1 VIEKQLSFLIKIQ
14 PGDIMEKSNTRNTT
28 QRDESL
34 VRYFGEISNI
44 PLLSSQEEIAL
55 AQKIRKGSR
64 KALGTLIQANL
75 RFVVRVALDY
85 KNQGLPLA
93 DLINEGNLGLI
104 KAAKRFDETKGFKF
118 ISYAVWW
125 IKQSILQ
132 ALAEHSRVVR
142 LPLNRVSVLSRIG
155 KTHDSLEQVFEREPT
170 VDEIAESLEISSSEV
185 KMVYRINGRQLSLDA
200 PISDKEGNTLLELTE
215 SAELEPPDESI
226 TNGSLKEE
234 IEKAFKSLS
243 KMEVEVLRLY
253 FGMDID
259 RPVTLEEIG
268 TKFHLTRERVRQI
281 KEKAIIRLRH
291 QSRSKAL
298 KQYLG

>member
-1 VIEKQLSFLIKIQ
+1 MERTNNRRASEK
-14 PGDIMEKSNTRNTT
+14 
-28 QRDESL
+28 DESL
-34 VRYFGEISNI
+34 LRYFGEISNI
-44 PLLSSQEEIAL
+44 PLLSSQEEIEL
-55 AQKIRKGSR
+55 AQKIRKGNR
-64 KALGTLIQANL
+64 KALTLLIQSNL

-142 LPLNRVSVLSRIG
+142 LPLNRVSVISRIG
-155 KTHDSLEQVFEREPT
+155 KTHDSLEQAFEREPT
-170 VDEIAESLEISSSEV
+170 VDEIAECLEISSSEV
-185 KMVYRINGRQLSLDA
+185 KMIYQIYGRQISLDA

-215 SAELEPPDESI
+215 NHELLPPDEPI

-234 IEKAFKSLS
+234 IDKAFKSLS
-243 KMEVEVLRLY
+243 KKEAEVLKMY
-253 FGMDID
+253 FGMDMD
-259 RPVTLEEIG
+259 RPATLEEIG
-268 TKFHLTRERVRQI
+268 AKFHLTRERVRQI

-298 KQYLG
+298 KQYLR

>member
-1 VIEKQLSFLIKIQ
+1 
-14 PGDIMEKSNTRNTT
+14 MEKTNIRNTS
-28 QRDESL
+28 QKDESL
-34 VRYFGEISNI
+34 IRYFGEISNI
-44 PLLSSQEEIAL
+44 PLLSSQEEIEL
-55 AQKIRKGSR
+55 GQKIRKGSR
-64 KALGTLIQANL
+64 KALTILIQSNL

-85 KNQGLPLA
+85 KNQGLPLS

-132 ALAEHSRVVR
+132 SLAEHSRVVR

-185 KMVYRINGRQLSLDA
+185 KMVYRIHGRQLSLDA
-200 PISDKEGNTLLELTE
+200 PISNKEGNTLLELTE
-215 SAELEPPDESI
+215 NEELVPPDEPL

-234 IEKAFKSLS
+234 IDKAFKSLS
-243 KMEVEVLRLY
+243 KREAEVLRFY
-253 FGMDID
+253 FGMDMD
-259 RPVTLEEIG
+259 RPATLEEIG
-268 TKFHLTRERVRQI
+268 TKFRLTRERVRQI
-281 KEKAIIRLRH
+281 KEKAIIKLRH
-291 QSRSKAL
+291 QSRSKTL

>member
-1 VIEKQLSFLIKIQ
+1 
-14 PGDIMEKSNTRNTT
+14 MERSNTRKNS
-28 QRDESL
+28 QKDESL

-44 PLLSSQEEIAL
+44 PLLSSQEEIEL
-55 AQKIRKGSR
+55 AQKIRKGSK
-64 KALGTLIQANL
+64 KALTTLIHANL

-85 KNQGLPLA
+85 KNQGLPLS

-132 ALAEHSRVVR
+132 SLAEHSRVVR
-142 LPLNRVSVLSRIG
+142 LPLNRVSVLSRVG

-170 VDEIAESLEISSSEV
+170 VDEIADSLEISSSEV
-185 KMVYRINGRQLSLDA
+185 KMVYRIHGRQLSLDA

-215 SAELEPPDESI
+215 SQELLQPDDLV

-243 KMEVEVLRLY
+243 KREAEVLRLY
-253 FGMDID
+253 FGMDMD
-259 RPVTLEEIG
+259 RPATLEEIG
-268 TKFHLTRERVRQI
+268 TKFRLTRERVRQI

>member
-1 VIEKQLSFLIKIQ
+1 
-14 PGDIMEKSNTRNTT
+14 MMNRSNIRKTSE
-28 QRDESL
+28 QDESL
-34 VRYFGEISNI
+34 IRYFGEISNI
-44 PLLSSQEEIAL
+44 PLLSSQEEIEL
-55 AQKIRKGSR
+55 AQKIRKGSKR
-64 KALGTLIQANL
+64 ALTTLIQANL

-132 ALAEHSRVVR
+132 SLAEHSRVVR
-142 LPLNRVSVLSRIG
+142 LPLNRVSVFSRIG

-170 VDEIAESLEISSSEV
+170 VDEIAECLEISSSEV
-185 KMVYRINGRQLSLDA
+185 KMVYQIHGRQLSLDA

-215 SAELEPPDESI
+215 DLELIPPDEPI

-243 KMEVEVLRLY
+243 KKEAEVLRLY
-253 FGMDID
+253 FGMDME
-259 RPVTLEEIG
+259 RPATLEEIG
-268 TKFHLTRERVRQI
+268 AKFHLTRERVRQI
-281 KEKAIIRLRH
+281 KDKAIIRLRH

>member
-1 VIEKQLSFLIKIQ
+1 
-14 PGDIMEKSNTRNTT
+14 MERSNIGKTS

-34 VRYFGEISNI
+34 IRYFGEISNI
-44 PLLSSQEEIAL
+44 PLLSSHEEIEL
-55 AQKIRKGSR
+55 AQKIRKGNR

-85 KNQGLPLA
+85 KNQGMPLA
-93 DLINEGNLGLI
+93 DLINEGNMGLI

-125 IKQSILQ
+125 IRQSILQ
-132 ALAEHSRVVR
+132 SLAEHSRVVR
-142 LPLNRVSVLSRIG
+142 LPLNRVSVLRKVG
-155 KTHDSLEQVFEREPT
+155 KTHDSLEQAFEREPT
-170 VDEIAESLEISSSEV
+170 VEEIADSLEISSSEV
-185 KMVYRINGRQLSLDA
+185 KLVYRIHSRQLSLDA

-215 SAELEPPDESI
+215 SEELLPPDEPL
-226 TNGSLKEE
+226 TNSSLKIE

-243 KMEVEVLRLY
+243 TREVQVLRLY
-253 FGMDID
+253 FGMDMD
-259 RPVTLEEIG
+259 RPASLEEIG
-268 TKFHLTRERVRQI
+268 TKFSLTRERVRQI

>member
-1 VIEKQLSFLIKIQ
+1 
-14 PGDIMEKSNTRNTT
+14 MEKSNIRKSS
-28 QRDESL
+28 QGDESL

-44 PLLSSQEEIAL
+44 PLLSSQEEIEL
-55 AQKIRKGSR
+55 AQRIRKGSR
-64 KALGTLIQANL
+64 KALTTLIQANL

-85 KNQGLPLA
+85 KNQGLPLS

-132 ALAEHSRVVR
+132 SLAEHSRVVR
-142 LPLNRVSVLSRIG
+142 LPLNRVSVLSRVG

-170 VDEIAESLEISSSEV
+170 VDEIADSLEISSSEV
-185 KMVYRINGRQLSLDA
+185 KMVYRIHGRQLSLDA

-215 SAELEPPDESI
+215 SQALLQPDDLI

-243 KMEVEVLRLY
+243 KREAEVLRLY
-253 FGMDID
+253 FGMDMD
-259 RPVTLEEIG
+259 RS
-268 TKFHLTRERVRQI
+268 
-281 KEKAIIRLRH
+281 A
-291 QSRSKAL
+291 
-298 KQYLG
+298 

>member
-1 VIEKQLSFLIKIQ
+1 
-14 PGDIMEKSNTRNTT
+14 MEKSNARKTSD
-28 QRDESL
+28 RDESL
-34 VRYFGEISNI
+34 IRYFGEISGI
-44 PLLSSQEEIAL
+44 PLLSSQEEIDL
-55 AQKIRKGSR
+55 AKKIRKGNK
-64 KALGTLIQANL
+64 KALTKLIQANL

-85 KNQGLPLA
+85 KNQGLPLE
-93 DLINEGNLGLI
+93 DLINEGNIGLI

-142 LPLNRVSVLSRIG
+142 LPLNRVSVVSRVG
-155 KTHDSLEQVFEREPT
+155 KTHDSLEQIFEREPT
-170 VDEIAESLEISSSEV
+170 VEEIADSLEISSHDV
-185 KMVYRINGRQLSLDA
+185 KMVYRIHGRQLSLDA
-200 PISDKEGNTLLELTE
+200 PISDKEGNTLLEITE
-215 SAELEPPDESI
+215 DADLVLPDEPL

-243 KMEVEVLRLY
+243 KREADVLRLY
-253 FGMDID
+253 FGIDMD
-259 RPVTLEEIG
+259 RPATLEEIG
-268 TKFHLTRERVRQI
+268 AKFHLTRERVRQI
-281 KEKAIIRLRH
+281 KEKAIVRLRH

>member
-1 VIEKQLSFLIKIQ
+1 
-14 PGDIMEKSNTRNTT
+14 MEKANIRNTS
-28 QRDESL
+28 QKDESL
-34 VRYFGEISNI
+34 IRYFGEISNI
-44 PLLSSQEEIAL
+44 PLLSSQEEIEL
-55 AQKIRKGSR
+55 GQKIRKGSR
-64 KALGTLIQANL
+64 KALTILIQSNL

-85 KNQGLPLA
+85 KNQGLPLS

-132 ALAEHSRVVR
+132 SLAEHSRVVR

-185 KMVYRINGRQLSLDA
+185 KMVYRIHGRQLSLDA
-200 PISDKEGNTLLELTE
+200 PISNKEGNTLLELTE
-215 SAELEPPDESI
+215 NEELVPPDEPL

-234 IEKAFKSLS
+234 IDKAFKSLS
-243 KMEVEVLRLY
+243 KREAEVLRFY
-253 FGMDID
+253 FGMDMD
-259 RPVTLEEIG
+259 RPATLEEIG
-268 TKFHLTRERVRQI
+268 TKFRLTRERVRQI
-281 KEKAIIRLRH
+281 KEKAIIKLRH
-291 QSRSKAL
+291 QSRSKTL

>member
-1 VIEKQLSFLIKIQ
+1 
-14 PGDIMEKSNTRNTT
+14 MEKSNTRKFSD
-28 QRDESL
+28 RDESL
-34 VRYFGEISNI
+34 IRYFGEISNI
-44 PLLSSQEEIAL
+44 PLLSSQEEIEL

-64 KALGTLIQANL
+64 KALTTLIQANL

-142 LPLNRVSVLSRIG
+142 LPLNRVSVFSRIG

-170 VDEIAESLEISSSEV
+170 VDEIAECLEISSSEV
-185 KMVYRINGRQLSLDA
+185 KMVYRIHGRQLSLDA
-200 PISDKEGNTLLELTE
+200 PISDKEGNTLLEITE
-215 SAELEPPDESI
+215 DAALVPPDEPI

-234 IEKAFKSLS
+234 IDKAFKSLS
-243 KMEVEVLRLY
+243 KKEAEILRLY
-253 FGMDID
+253 FGLDMD
-259 RPVTLEEIG
+259 RPATLEEIG
-268 TKFHLTRERVRQI
+268 SKFHLTRERVRQI